1 MGRKCS
7 LSLITFYLKFDW
19 WKCVLVLNKLQC
31 LYTEKLTL
39 TELFATVIF
48 NWGKTTRQEKKYRLL
63 AFFYITKIV
72 TLKSLF
78 VKMVW
83 CHFDSVAGQH
93 GHKSLMQDL
102 TWLTYQSTHHS
113 LTSEATLFHQ
123 FPAKERRS
131 FNPLTS
137 KSDEHLI
144 SLKSFTTKSRL
155 SIQFSPIPASPD
167 NRGSTVQVK
176 YWV

>member
-1 MGRKCS
+1 MPVHRKTNPDRIICNS
-7 LSLITFYLKFDW
+7 YFQLRQ
-19 WKCVLVLNKLQC
+19 N
-31 LYTEKLTL
+31 YTT
-39 TELFATVIF
+39 
-48 NWGKTTRQEKKYRLL
+48 GKKYRLL

-176 YWV
+176 YWVQSPDFERTLPLLEILKSWKMTQPL

>member
-1 MGRKCS
+1 MPVHSKTNPDTSICNSYFQLRQ
-7 LSLITFYLKFDW
+7 
-19 WKCVLVLNKLQC
+19 N
-31 LYTEKLTL
+31 YTT
-39 TELFATVIF
+39 
-48 NWGKTTRQEKKYRLL
+48 GKKYRLL

-113 LTSEATLFHQ
+113 LTSEAVLFHQ

-137 KSDEHLI
+137 KSDEHVI
-144 SLKSFTTKSRL
+144 SLKSFTTKSL
-155 SIQFSPIPASPD
+155 DYPYNSAQSLQ
-167 NRGSTVQVK
+167 VQITEVQLCK
-176 YWV
+176 LNTECSHLILKGLCLFWKS

>member
-1 MGRKCS
+1 MPVHRKTNPDRIICNS
-7 LSLITFYLKFDW
+7 YFQRRQ
-19 WKCVLVLNKLQC
+19 N
-31 LYTEKLTL
+31 YTT
-39 TELFATVIF
+39 
-48 NWGKTTRQEKKYRLL
+48 GKKYRLL

>member
-1 MGRKCS
+1 MPVHRKTNPDRIICNS
-7 LSLITFYLKFDW
+7 YFQLRQ
-19 WKCVLVLNKLQC
+19 N
-31 LYTEKLTL
+31 YTT
-39 TELFATVIF
+39 
-48 NWGKTTRQEKKYRLL
+48 GKKYRLL

-137 KSDEHLI
+137 SEWWASNFPKEFHHQI
-144 SLKSFTTKSRL
+144 STIHTIQPNSCKSR
-155 SIQFSPIPASPD
+155 
-167 NRGSTVQVK
+167 
-176 YWV
+176 

>member
-1 MGRKCS
+1 M
-7 LSLITFYLKFDW
+7 
-19 WKCVLVLNKLQC
+19 LVLNKLQC

-113 LTSEATLFHQ
+113 LTSEAMLFHQ

-144 SLKSFTTKSRL
+144 SLKSFTTKPLDYPYSSAQSL
-155 SIQFSPIPASPD
+155 Q
-167 NRGSTVQVK
+167 VQITEVQLCK
-176 YWV
+176 LNTECSHLILKGLCLFWKS